1 MKGCIQSSSGSCV
14 PRGLASGRSP
24 CLTSS
29 IFDHGLFFPH
39 SLSFL
44 PWLSPTTPQLLS
56 ILIYSADTE
65 GKLFLLLSLSS
76 LQLFWLKSNTKY
88 LSLKLFTHQVVL
100 GSGDLI
106 TTTSFATLVW
116 LTVFFQI
123 SKEALVFYLG
133 NLWAQPSLGLMPDR
147 ANRTYNLRSRRKML
161 VC

>member
-24 CLTSS
+24 CLTPS
-29 IFDHGLFFPH
+29 IFDHGLFFLVLPTLAQPH
-39 SLSFL
+39 H
-44 PWLSPTTPQLLS
+44 SPTY
-56 ILIYSADTE
+56 IYSADIE

-76 LQLFWLKSNTKY
+76 LQLFWLKSNTKD

-106 TTTSFATLVW
+106 PTTSFATLVW

-133 NLWAQPSLGLMPDR
+133 NLWDQPSLGMMPDR
-147 ANRTYNLRSRRKML
+147 TNRTYNLWSRWKML
-161 VC
+161 VR